1 MAGFHTRERPP
12 RGSLSQRTYQ
22 PLLKPGLHKLVGFA
36 RRTQGLIVAPGNPLG
51 LRTMADVARKR
62 ARYVN
67 RAMGTGTRVLFDELL
82 DEASLSPEAIAGHER
97 SEPSH
102 AAVAQAVVSGKAD
115 AGLALE
121 SAARAAGLGFVPL
134 VQERYH
140 LACLKTALE
149 QPATR
154 ALLTVLRGA
163 AWQHQ
168 LGTLPG
174 YESVA
179 SGQVQSLSTLLPW
192 WTFKDR
198 KPPGVS

>member
-1 MAGFHTRERPP
+1 
-12 RGSLSQRTYQ
+12 

-51 LRTMADVARKR
+51 LRTVADVAQQR

-67 RAMGTGTRVLFDELL
+67 RAIGTGTRVLFDELL
-82 DEASLSPEAIAGHER
+82 SEASLAAEAINGHER

-102 AAVAQAVVSGKAD
+102 AAVAQAVASGQAD
-115 AGLALE
+115 AGLGLE
-121 SAARAAGLGFVPL
+121 SAACTAGLSFVPL

-140 LACLKTALE
+140 LACLKAALE
-149 QPATR
+149 QPGTL
-154 ALLTVLRGA
+154 ALLAVLRGA

-168 LGTLPG
+168 LGTLTG

-198 KPPGVS
+198 KPSGAA